1 MGKKGMEMLWGL
13 PIPFWETVFRWST
26 IAAFVL
32 GGFAATCAFVSA
44 WVGYEL
50 SDVMQKAAN
59 VEILDARARSDEA
72 RAEAAKANE
81 GMAAA
86 KERTAQLELAL
97 EKEKTARLPRTI
109 NAEQRAAILHN
120 LKVFMPEPKGKLYV
134 VPSRFDPEA
143 IQYAAQISEILKAAG
158 FTVLEDS
165 GPATTILGYDAP
177 GAWLWMNDA
186 PTAPPHAVA
195 IQKAFWA
202 AGIYLDGQSHPEKFD
217 KESLLVAV
225 SSKPAIPFLPPF
237 GFSPP
242 K

>member
-1 MGKKGMEMLWGL
+1 MPAHRG
-13 PIPFWETVFRWST
+13 
-26 IAAFVL
+26 
-32 GGFAATCAFVSA
+32 
-44 WVGYEL
+44 
-50 SDVMQKAAN
+50 
-59 VEILDARARSDEA
+59 DEA

-97 EKEKTARLPRTI
+97 AKEKSARLPRTI
-109 NAEQRAAILHN
+109 DPDQRAAILHN
-120 LKVFMPEPKGKLYV
+120 LRVFMPAPKGKLYV

-143 IQYAAQISEILKAAG
+143 IQFATQISTILTEAG
-158 FTVLEDS
+158 FEVLDS
-165 GPATTILGYDAP
+165 GGLQPHILGYDAP

-186 PTAPPHAVA
+186 PAAPPHAAA

-202 AGIYLDGQSHPEKFD
+202 GGIYLDGQSHPEKFD
-217 KESLLVAV
+217 KDTVLVAV

-237 GFSPP
+237 GSSPP